1 MRSKTA
7 IILVI
12 LTILVFISL
21 NFDFQIVRYVNL
33 VRNNILDDFFFGIA
47 FVSSEII
54 ILFVLT
60 SLFLWQERKRK
71 WILPLWLSLG
81 FSALVSFII
90 KILIQ
95 RERPYQLG
103 LISVIPSL
111 EKASHLVWDFSFPSF
126 HAMMA
131 FSAIPILSKEFPKF
145 RYIWIIF
152 ACLIAFSRL
161 YFGLHFLSD
170 ILAGAVIGYLIGAF
184 MVHLED
190 RDNLWERAYK
200 KIFRR

>member
-7 IILVI
+7 IILII
-12 LTILVFISL
+12 LTVLIFISL

-33 VRNNILDDFFFGIA
+33 ARNNVLDDFFFGIA
-47 FVSSEII
+47 FISSEII
-54 ILFVLT
+54 ILFILT

-111 EKASHLVWDFSFPSF
+111 QKASHLVWDFSFPSF
-126 HAMMA
+126 QAMMA
-131 FSAIPILSKEFPKF
+131 FSAIPILSREFPKF
-145 RYIWIIF
+145 RYVWIVF

-170 ILAGAVIGYLIGAF
+170 VLAGALIGYLIGMF

-200 KIFRR
+200 KIFRG